1 MGRGDNRLTRKMRRR
16 KQQRKKHEKLLRLKQ
31 GSQAKASS

>member
-16 KQQRKKHEKLLRLKQ
+16 KAQKKKKETMR
-31 GSQAKASS
+31 AKRDNA